1 MIQYCVPL
9 SKWGYICL
17 YIIVPV
23 FLGKYFYSLTPIFV
37 VSTKRNDTW
46 VLASSITGNNQWDNC
61 ISLDFLFSWLNWTM
75 KSAKMRTSRLIMIG
89 QYMWP
94 SICWNGWPNYKSGHG
109 NRFVFTNNRS
119 GISFQSLTPKWLAM
133 DALWQQRK
141 SKLVNNE
148 FTVTRMRQTNNS
160 VWNKNLF
167 YRPSSP
173 LREIID
179 INKILINVLK

>member
-1 MIQYCVPL
+1 LRSSVEMRIYMPIYYSTCVPWKVL
-9 SKWGYICL
+9 LFVDTNIRGFYKTQWYMGSSFKHYRQQSMGQL
-17 YIIVPV
+17 H
-23 FLGKYFYSLTPIFV
+23 FLG
-37 VSTKRNDTW
+37 
-46 VLASSITGNNQWDNC
+46 
-61 ISLDFLFSWLNWTM
+61 FLFSWLNWTM